1 MQAKYAIMKGPA
13 RLWSQEDLKYIV
25 DCVIILHN
33 MGIFYEQGLEELSI
47 EDYENATHANL
58 DNNRD
63 VPAVQEL
70 IQRHREIQ
78 SHPSNE
84 QLKNA
89 LIEHV

>member
-1 MQAKYAIMKGPA
+1 MKGPT

-33 MGIFYEQGLEELSI
+33 MGIYYEQGMEELSI
-47 EDYENATHANL
+47 DDYENATRANL

-63 VPAVQEL
+63 IPVVQEL
-70 IQRHREIQ
+70 IQKHREVQ
-78 SHPSNE
+78 SRPSNE
-84 QLKNA
+84 QLKND